1 MVACINSTS
10 GDVTITQ
17 AFMTTLSLKWI
28 LSLAAAQ
35 TAPHTLAGAVNT
47 HSSCRG
53 GVSGASSKSQSSAPI
68 SDASQ
73 GTVLPGVWLHEP
85 LFSSPLLE
93 WLLSSYIPPTQEP
106 LSERFDDHTGEA
118 PFTTDPLPPR
128 LDEVIRAALPATAA
142 TLTAAGA
149 DHRKSS
155 TPRSRIFD
163 VLPSLAPQNRGLLRG
178 STWCPCTCLW
188 TIVVLPLESKSPLL
202 SGPLHF
208 PWESL
213 KPQDLG

>member
-1 MVACINSTS
+1 MACMSSTS

-17 AFMTTLSLKWI
+17 AFMTTLSLNWI
-28 LSLAAAQ
+28 LSLAAAH
-35 TAPHTLAGAVNT
+35 TAPHTLAGAVST
-47 HSSCRG
+47 HSCRG
-53 GVSGASSKSQSSAPI
+53 GVSGGSNKSQSSAPI
-68 SDASQ
+68 SDATDWRGAFPDPSQ
-73 GTVLPGVWLHEP
+73 GTVLPGVWLHGL

-93 WLLSSYIPPTQEP
+93 WLLFSYICPTQDP

-128 LDEVIRAALPATAA
+128 LDEVTRAALPATAA

-155 TPRSRIFD
+155 TPRSRVFD
-163 VLPSLAPQNRGLLRG
+163 ALPSLVPILRGLLRG

-188 TIVVLPLESKSPLL
+188 TIVVLPLESKSPLS
-202 SGPLHF
+202 SGPLNF
-208 PWESL
+208 P
-213 KPQDLG
+213 